1 VKQALADLG
10 LAGVDRGGLDF
21 DERLA
26 LTRLGDRRV
35 NDLEDVDAAVLVK
48 SHGLHYLLALEARTP
63 SR

>member
-10 LAGVDRGGLDF
+10 LAGVDRGGLDL

-35 NDLEDVDAAVLVK
+35 NDLEDVHAAVLVK
-48 SHGLHYLLALEARTP
+48 SHGLHCLLP
-63 SR
+63 